1 MIHQVNFVQSLNS
14 MFYPNFHNHKERIN
28 SLIGCYFNEFWWKVF
43 HRNAIQTASEESLK
57 ELKEQIATS
66 ASGINRCVSLLLK
79 MKRQI
84 LRKQGM
90 QKNTKEDE
98 ENWLKILV
106 TGEGG
111 TGQSSVVLQYVN
123 GHFPTEYNPTV
134 QDTYRKQGVQVDGRT
149 VSLEI
154 VDVIGSENYAPI
166 VRVRHAWHHTCTLSH
181 VPCIFVINKMDVLND
196 PSFLVNEDEMVKEE
210 MIFELTQHFELK
222 NFAIIQTSAKLA
234 QNVNEPFE

>member
-1 MIHQVNFVQSLNS
+1 M
-14 MFYPNFHNHKERIN
+14 
-28 SLIGCYFNEFWWKVF
+28 IGCYFNEFWWKVF

-106 TGEGG
+106 TGEG
-111 TGQSSVVLQYVN
+111 TSSLFFQ
-123 GHFPTEYNPTV
+123 
-134 QDTYRKQGVQVDGRT
+134 
-149 VSLEI
+149 
-154 VDVIGSENYAPI
+154 
-166 VRVRHAWHHTCTLSH
+166 
-181 VPCIFVINKMDVLND
+181 
-196 PSFLVNEDEMVKEE
+196 FLVTNNSLRWNGTIEC
-210 MIFELTQHFELK
+210 
-222 NFAIIQTSAKLA
+222 SASVCERSLP
-234 QNVNEPFE
+234 N